1 MKEYI
6 LLKKESLKLLPFYI
20 FLVIL
25 TIAVSNNSFFWDK
38 DIIISKKAY
47 WFYENNFSLQLPN
60 SIDTGYTPALSLL
73 LALLWKI
80 FGIKLQVGHYLMLPF
95 SLGIIYQLYIFLKHF
110 LSKEKSIIL
119 TLVLIVIDTTLL
131 SQVVVVSSDLVLTF
145 FFFLSI
151 NSILNK
157 KRNILYFSLI
167 GLSLVHFRGVVSC
180 VIVFIFDYYIFRTE
194 YKKTCLKSLFNII
207 PQYLPWIIIY
217 LSYLIYH
224 YKTTG
229 WILKHDESPWA
240 GSFEIVNL
248 KGFIRN
254 ILIVAWRLV
263 DFGRLFLWIIGIYF
277 LILFIK
283 KKIKYGSKI
292 KLLILLIS
300 IALIINLPS
309 MLMFKLLTG
318 HRYFIVVYILLT
330 VTVAYLIFEKTENKK
345 LVRLFY
351 IIIFIGLISGYFW
364 TYPDKIA
371 KGWDATIAHIP
382 YYQLRKK
389 MINYIDEKGISF
401 NDIGSDIPNTSGNKY
416 IDLSDDERQFPLKNF
431 AKHRYIL
438 YSNIYNMFTDE
449 EIDELKNDWILE
461 KEYKCLQV
469 SVRLYKNPK
478 YTKNSF

>member
-1 MKEYI
+1 
-6 LLKKESLKLLPFYI
+6 
-20 FLVIL
+20 
-25 TIAVSNNSFFWDK
+25 
-38 DIIISKKAY
+38 
-47 WFYENNFSLQLPN
+47 
-60 SIDTGYTPALSLL
+60 
-73 LALLWKI
+73 
-80 FGIKLQVGHYLMLPF
+80 
-95 SLGIIYQLYIFLKHF
+95 
-110 LSKEKSIIL
+110 
-119 TLVLIVIDTTLL
+119 
-131 SQVVVVSSDLVLTF
+131 
-145 FFFLSI
+145 
-151 NSILNK
+151 
-157 KRNILYFSLI
+157 
-167 GLSLVHFRGVVSC
+167 
-180 VIVFIFDYYIFRTE
+180 
-194 YKKTCLKSLFNII
+194 
-207 PQYLPWIIIY
+207 
-217 LSYLIYH
+217 
-224 YKTTG
+224 
-229 WILKHDESPWA
+229 
-240 GSFEIVNL
+240 
-248 KGFIRN
+248 
-254 ILIVAWRLV
+254 
-263 DFGRLFLWIIGIYF
+263 
-277 LILFIK
+277 
-283 KKIKYGSKI
+283 
-292 KLLILLIS
+292 
-300 IALIINLPS
+300 

-469 SVRLYKNPK
+469 NVRLYKNPK